1 MTLINKSQEYSYTGI
16 PTFFKSDYGTIEQLN
31 QYQIGAFG
39 VPTDIG
45 ASNRFG
51 ARLGPSAIRRASAWY
66 NPAAYFDKGRAVDL
80 YQNQKSITVEHPT
93 ILDLGDVAIFPT
105 DYKKTI
111 KSIEQFAYKVAG
123 YAFPVALGGDHSITY
138 PVVKGM
144 INRLHKVNPSSS
156 FGIIHFDGHPD
167 IWESCI
173 TLGKICHGTPF
184 RNLLE
189 DGVIQGEHLVMVG
202 DRALLG
208 VEEYEFIKK
217 HKIHLYSIS
226 DIWERGMN
234 AIMEEIAEYLSGSVD
249 GVYIS
254 IDIDVFDPCYA
265 PGTGTPIPG
274 GLSPK
279 EMIQAINIICD
290 RLRLVGI
297 DIVEVAPNYDP
308 TESTQDLAAFLLHR
322 FFIQYRNF

>member
-1 MTLINKSQEYSYTGI
+1 
-16 PTFFKSDYGTIEQLN
+16 
-31 QYQIGAFG
+31 
-39 VPTDIG
+39 
-45 ASNRFG
+45 
-51 ARLGPSAIRRASAWY
+51 
-66 NPAAYFDKGRAVDL
+66 
-80 YQNQKSITVEHPT
+80 
-93 ILDLGDVAIFPT
+93 
-105 DYKKTI
+105 
-111 KSIEQFAYKVAG
+111 
-123 YAFPVALGGDHSITY
+123 
-138 PVVKGM
+138 
-144 INRLHKVNPSSS
+144 
-156 FGIIHFDGHPD
+156 
-167 IWESCI
+167 
-173 TLGKICHGTPF
+173 
-184 RNLLE
+184 
-189 DGVIQGEHLVMVG
+189 
-202 DRALLG
+202 
-208 VEEYEFIKK
+208 
-217 HKIHLYSIS
+217 
-226 DIWERGMN
+226 MN